1 MMTATLQHRTSRI
14 CLGAAGAALAIVVLV
29 VFAGATPSAQA
40 RVFHTLY
47 NFTGGKD
54 GGTPSAGLTR
64 DSKGNLYGT
73 TFWNGSSGW
82 GTVFKVDANGTETV
96 LYNFTGGADGAN
108 PTAGLIL
115 DSKGNLYGTTEFGGS
130 ANWGTVFEIDPQ
142 GKETVLY
149 SFAGGVADGCY
160 PFQGVVRDKAGNLYG
175 TTEQCGA
182 SAEGVVFEVNPQGVE
197 TVLHNFAGGASDGS
211 SPVSGSLLRDTL
223 GNLYGT
229 TEMGGT
235 AGQGVVYKLSKSRL
249 KVLHSFA
256 GGTKDGCFP
265 FGSVAMDKTG
275 NLYGTASQCGASN
288 NGVVWKLNKK
298 GAKTVLHSFAGGSKD
313 GMLPEAGVILDATG
327 NLYGNTQEGGAGGAG
342 TVYRLSSTRRLTLLH
357 SFTGSDGQSPL
368 GSLTLDAKGKLYGT
382 TTGGGTGNNGTVW
395 KLTP

>member
-29 VFAGATPSAQA
+29 VFVGATPSVQA

-130 ANWGTVFEIDPQ
+130 ANWGTVFEIDPH
-142 GKETVLY
+142 GKETVLH

-182 SAEGVVFEVNPQGVE
+182 STKGVVFEVNSQGVE

-235 AGQGVVYKLSKSRL
+235 SGQGVVYKLGKNGL

-265 FGSVAMDKTG
+265 FGSVSMDKTG

-298 GAKTVLHSFAGGSKD
+298 GAETVLHSFAGGSKD

-327 NLYGNTQEGGAGGAG
+327 NLYGNTQGGGAGGAG

-382 TTGGGTGNNGTVW
+382 TTGGGTGSNGTVW